1 MSLLDQN
8 FIWDRQSD
16 LVWTLSSV
24 WLLIAF
30 PERNPGARRKRV
42 FPPLPRSFQLE
53 PIVTLVDW
61 QAPRSTI
68 TIKIHHRG
76 QGGGDPT
83 SNLPIL
89 RPQTTVFLSPETALA
104 TSSMRAP
111 GSQAGECYADVN
123 DGRWSTAAK
132 G

>member
-1 MSLLDQN
+1 MSLLEYT
-8 FIWDRQSD
+8 FIWDGQSD
-16 LVWTLSSV
+16 IVWTLSGV

-42 FPPLPRSFQLE
+42 LSPLPHSFQSK
-53 PIVTLVDW
+53 PIVTLAEW
-61 QAPRSTI
+61 QAPRSLI
-68 TIKIHHRG
+68 TINIRRG